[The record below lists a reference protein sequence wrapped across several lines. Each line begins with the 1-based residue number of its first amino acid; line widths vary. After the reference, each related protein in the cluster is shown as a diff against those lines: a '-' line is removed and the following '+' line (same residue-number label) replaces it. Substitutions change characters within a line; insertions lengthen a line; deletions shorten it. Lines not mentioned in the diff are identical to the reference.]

1 MALLPLFPLNHVL
14 LPAMPL
20 PLHVFEERYRR
31 MLSDLTDPAGN
42 VRGFGVVLL
51 RSGSEAGT
59 ATGAPD
65 VERVGTVAEVL
76 EVQAKPDGS
85 SDVLAVGSRRF
96 AVVRLVPDGAAYLRA
111 EVDYLDEPDGP
122 LDPHLELAARRLMTR
137 YDTALS
143 NLAGRSTGSELPE
156 HADQLSYHLAA
167 RLPLTPAD
175 RQLLL
180 ADESVADRLGRLIGM
195 LRRETALLGLT
206 RSIAVSPAVLR
217 LAAGAN

>member
-1 MALLPLFPLNHVL
+1 
-14 LPAMPL
+14 
-20 PLHVFEERYRR
+20 
-31 MLSDLTDPAGN
+31 
-42 VRGFGVVLL
+42 
-51 RSGSEAGT
+51 
-59 ATGAPD
+59 
-65 VERVGTVAEVL
+65 
-76 EVQAKPDGS
+76 
-85 SDVLAVGSRRF
+85 
-96 AVVRLVPDGAAYLRA
+96 LRA